1 MDVICLKV
9 VCFKEAAFLAVQ
21 AGNVAAKLTQ
31 AIATASGR
39 RARLCSEKDAA
50 CGGNGQI
57 VKYRPATGYRMY
69 IKGVTRMRL
78 FRHLAEETL
87 ERRRHRSPP

>member
-1 MDVICLKV
+1 M
-9 VCFKEAAFLAVQ
+9 Q
-21 AGNVAAKLTQ
+21 AGNVAAELTQ
-31 AIATASGR
+31 AIATTSGR

-50 CGGNGQI
+50 CGGSEQTE
-57 VKYRPATGYRMY
+57 KYGPATGYRRY
-69 IKGVTRMRL
+69 VEGATRMCL